1 MEKYAQQISRRID
14 MALDLNAPGKPIG
27 PMNRDYS
34 WKDVVLYALGVGA
47 GFDELEYCYE
57 KNLKVLP
64 SFSVAS
70 IVNFDFL
77 STIAELTNI
86 NIMGVL
92 HGEQKIVFHNPIP
105 VEGRLT
111 TTGTVTDI
119 FDKGDKGAVVIAAF
133 DTFHSNGDKLCTNTL
148 TVFSRFDG
156 NFGGPASPESRF
168 EFPDRAPDHWV
179 KGISTENQPLL
190 YRLSG
195 DVFQLHADP
204 EFAKALGFEKPIMH
218 GLCTHGFACR
228 ALIKNLVPGEP
239 ERVKRM
245 DCRFA
250 KPLYPGAPFETLIY
264 KTGPGKALWKTVHQ
278 ETGETIITN
287 GVFEF
292 EEPETT

>member
-1 MEKYAQQISRRID
+1 
-14 MALDLNAPGKPIG
+14 MALDLNSPGRPIG
-27 PMNRDYS
+27 PMTRDYS

-92 HGEQKIVFHNPIP
+92 HGEQKIVFHNPVP

-119 FDKGDKGAVVIAAF
+119 FDKGDKGAVVIAVF

-156 NFGGPASPESRF
+156 NFGGRTSPENPF
-168 EFPDRAPDHWV
+168 EFPERAPDHRV
-179 KGISTENQPLL
+179 KGISSENQPLL

-228 ALIKNLVPGEP
+228 ALIKSLVPGEP

-250 KPLYPGAPFETLIY
+250 KPLYPGEPFETLIY
-264 KTGPGKALWKTVHQ
+264 KTEPGKALWKTVHP
-278 ETGETIITN
+278 ETGEKIITN

-292 EEPETT
+292 HEPEKA